1 MSNLMRIFWLIALL
15 IFVSGCSGFKV
26 ACQIG
31 SDVPGEVDQDICD
44 LKTGEK
50 IRLNLVDGTRV
61 DGVIQSFSCREIIL
75 AAEAKNLEAR
85 SYSTAEIFSIEEE
98 NSYTAFK
105 ITALAM
111 VLTGVVVGG
120 AAYLSNADLGWDTD
134 VQLVS
139 FWAKN

>member
-105 ITALAM
+105 ITALAL
-111 VLTGVVVGG
+111 VLTGIVVGG
-120 AAYLSNADLGWDTD
+120 AAYLSNADLGMDTD
-134 VQLVS
+134 FQFMS
-139 FWAKN
+139 FGP

>member
-26 ACQIG
+26 ACQMG

-61 DGVIQSFSCREIIL
+61 DGVIQSLSPHEITL
-75 AAEAKNLEAR
+75 AAEAKNLEAQ

-98 NSYTAFK
+98 NSYTTFK
-105 ITALAM
+105 ITALAL

-120 AAYLSNADLGWDTD
+120 AAYLSNADLGWDND

-139 FWAKN
+139 FGP